1 MKFSKS
7 KIWFAGSLGLAFFF
21 SAPRPALAA
30 IVPETISDSARQQIM
45 AFEQEKSTRSAL
57 HRKLDSHLVYQLKLN
72 RRQFAVPGQS
82 DWQPHLKFQADGR
95 LLVDLKAEVTAG
107 LLAEIQRAGGTVV
120 SSAPR
125 FHAVRALL
133 PLAAME
139 SLAALTNVTYIQ
151 RAARAQTFTGGIN
164 SQGDVTHGAGLART
178 NFFTSGAGIKVGVL
192 SDSVDFLTNA
202 QAAGELP
209 TNVTVLAGQS
219 GVPGTGEGTAMLEI
233 VNDLAPDAQLY
244 FATAFGSE
252 AGFAQ
257 NILDLRSNGCNVIVD
272 DVSYFDESPFQ
283 DGVIAQAVN
292 TVTAD
297 GALYFSATGNGG
309 NKNANTSGTWEG
321 DFVDGGLV
329 QLNSLI
335 GNYGEGG
342 SRFHSFG
349 DHNYDR
355 TVGLGSATN
364 EVVLF
369 WSDPL
374 GAATNDY
381 DLFVLNASGRSVVS
395 VSDDLQNGTQDPFE
409 ICFAPNNCRIVVVK
423 YSGAA
428 RFLHV
433 QLETDGFGSLSNS
446 TVGGIY
452 GHPTATNAFAVAA
465 VDANASFPNLF
476 TTNNAAE
483 YFSSDGPR
491 RVFYNADGTPITPGN
506 FSSNGG
512 ALRQKPDIA
521 AANGVSTSVPGFAP
535 FYGTSAAAPHA
546 AAIAALLLSYD
557 PALTPAQVRTALTST
572 ALDIGAPGFDR
583 DAGNGIVMPAPALQW
598 VASQLLVPNIQSIAA
613 TNATVP
619 LTWNAQSNHV
629 YQVQFSTDLTQ
640 TNWQNLG
647 LPFTA
652 TNASATIIDTPAD
665 PSRFY
670 RVQLLH

>member
-1 MKFSKS
+1 MF
-7 KIWFAGSLGLAFFF
+7 FLG
-21 SAPRPALAA
+21 APRPALATV
-30 IVPETISDSARQQIM
+30 VPETISDSARQQIM

-257 NILDLRSNGCNVIVD
+257 NILDLRSNGCNIIVD

-283 DGVIAQAVN
+283 DGIVAQAVN

-321 DFVDGGLV
+321 DFVDGGAV
-329 QLNSLI
+329 SYRSVI
-335 GNYGEGG
+335 GQAGESG
-342 SRFHSFG
+342 RFHSFG
-349 DHNYDR
+349 GNKYDFA
-355 TVGLGSATN
+355 TGLGNVTN
-364 EVVLF
+364 YVTLS
-369 WSDPL
+369 WADPL
-374 GAATNDY
+374 GMATNDY
-381 DLFVLNASGRSVVS
+381 DLFVLNSTGTSVFDASAGPQ
-395 VSDDLQNGTQDPFE
+395 DGTQDPIE
-409 ICFAPNNCRIVVVK
+409 ICTATDNCRIVVVK
-423 YSGAA
+423 YAGAA

-446 TVGGIY
+446 TAGGIY
-452 GHPTATNAFAVAA
+452 GHPMATNAFAVAA

-476 TTNNAAE
+476 TTNNGVE

-491 RVFYNADGTPITPGN
+491 RVFFNTDGSPITPGN
-506 FSSNGG
+506 FSSTGG
-512 ALRQKPDIA
+512 SLRAKPDIA
-521 AANGVSTSVPGFAP
+521 AANGVTTSVPGFAP

-546 AAIAALLLSYD
+546 AAIAALLWSYD
-557 PALTPAQVRTALTST
+557 PALTPAQIRTALTST

-665 PSRFY
+665 HSRFY